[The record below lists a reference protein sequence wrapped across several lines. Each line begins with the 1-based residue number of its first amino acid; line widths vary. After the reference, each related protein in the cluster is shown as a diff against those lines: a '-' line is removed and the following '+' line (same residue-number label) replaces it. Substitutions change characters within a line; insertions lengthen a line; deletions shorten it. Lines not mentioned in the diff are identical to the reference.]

1 VWQVGNPKLKNSIE
15 LEEKSAY
22 ITRASEVGMMLV
34 DYKTSEI
41 FEANETASIIVRL
54 CDGKHTVD
62 NIVDAIYT
70 SYDAQRSVIEAD
82 VLQTLAKMSE
92 MKVVEM

>member
-1 VWQVGNPKLKNSIE
+1 MAVGNPKLKDSIE

-22 ITRASEVGMMLV
+22 ITRTSEAGMMLV
-34 DYKTSEI
+34 DYKTNEV

-62 NIVDAIYT
+62 EIVDEIYAN
-70 SYDAQRSVIEAD
+70 YDAQRSVIEKD
-82 VLQTLAKMSE
+82 VNQILKKMSE
-92 MKVVEM
+92 MKIIEM